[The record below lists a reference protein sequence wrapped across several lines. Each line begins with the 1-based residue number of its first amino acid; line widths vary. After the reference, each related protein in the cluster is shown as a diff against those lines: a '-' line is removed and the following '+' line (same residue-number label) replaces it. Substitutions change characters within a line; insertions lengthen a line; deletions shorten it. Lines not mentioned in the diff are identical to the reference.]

1 MKEKREM
8 PAAPMSGR
16 GRKEKTGK
24 KFTGILVVVLL
35 LVVAL
40 LGAAVYLLI
49 EKNKLEAKEGLAYEA
64 NVIAGDIP
72 GKSKEERQRELNSVV
87 EEGML
92 DMSINATPS
101 GPGTGR
107 DRSVNWL
114 IEKSTVTTPEKR
126 YMKPEPSNQEIT

>member
-8 PAAPMSGR
+8 PAASINGR
-16 GRKEKTGK
+16 GRKEKPGK

-40 LGAAVYLLI
+40 LGIAVYLLV
-49 EKNKLEAKEGLAYEA
+49 EKNKPEVKEGLAYEA
-64 NVIAGDIP
+64 NVIAGYIP

-92 DMSINATPS
+92 AMSINATPS

-114 IEKSTVTTPEKR
+114 IEN
-126 YMKPEPSNQEIT
+126 PSNQGKLIRVEIYRDDTGEKI